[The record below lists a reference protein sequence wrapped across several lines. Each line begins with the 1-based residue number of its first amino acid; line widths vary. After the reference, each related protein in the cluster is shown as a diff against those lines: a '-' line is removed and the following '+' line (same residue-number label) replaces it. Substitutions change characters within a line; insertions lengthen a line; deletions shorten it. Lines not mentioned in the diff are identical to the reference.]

1 MSVYNVTYTAYEKG
15 TSNVVSEGTMPINT
29 SSAYLAEETVKAMF
43 NGTEVI
49 IRYTHS
55 A

>member
-1 MSVYNVTYTAYEKG
+1 MAVYNVTYTAYEKG

-29 SSAYLAEETVKAMF
+29 SSAYMAEETVKAMF

-49 IRYTHS
+49 VRYTEN